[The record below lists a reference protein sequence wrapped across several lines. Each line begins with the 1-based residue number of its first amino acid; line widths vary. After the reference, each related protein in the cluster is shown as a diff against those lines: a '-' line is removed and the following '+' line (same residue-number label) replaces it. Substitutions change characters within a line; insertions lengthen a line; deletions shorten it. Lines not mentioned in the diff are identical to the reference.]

1 MYLFLYCSFY
11 LFDLNH
17 ALYHTNLNIIYN
29 GQVILQNTG
38 FAMLVRE
45 HNNFLTN
52 VIALLIVT
60 STKSSGMLNVNLLLP
75 CHFLNRL
82 LQVVWRPSYYWC
94 YEQHQFPRSRQ
105 VLMTSLSQ
113 VRKETSG
120 GSAVCIESVWRFR
133 APHWRSQWFLY
144 PKQHSQI

>member
-105 VLMTSLSQ
+105 SSYDFIKSGEEGDIWWFCRVYRISLEIQ
-113 VRKETSG
+113 GTTLEIPMV
-120 GSAVCIESVWRFR
+120 SV
-133 APHWRSQWFLY
+133 S
-144 PKQHSQI
+144 